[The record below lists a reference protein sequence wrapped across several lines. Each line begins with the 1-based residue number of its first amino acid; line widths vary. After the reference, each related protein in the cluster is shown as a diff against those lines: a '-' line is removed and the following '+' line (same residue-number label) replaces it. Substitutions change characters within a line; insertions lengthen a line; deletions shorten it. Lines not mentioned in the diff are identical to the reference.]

1 MKSQKGGHVAKQK
14 SGNQNPRKVLLNR
27 VNEVEGRMGYLF
39 QEIIKLNQ
47 NSTGLENLVMMLAEY
62 LGKRDEFEK
71 FLTEKIEKH
80 EEELKSKEKNKEEA
94 K

>member
-1 MKSQKGGHVAKQK
+1 
-14 SGNQNPRKVLLNR
+14 
-27 VNEVEGRMGYLF
+27 
-39 QEIIKLNQ
+39 
-47 NSTGLENLVMMLAEY
+47 MMLAEY